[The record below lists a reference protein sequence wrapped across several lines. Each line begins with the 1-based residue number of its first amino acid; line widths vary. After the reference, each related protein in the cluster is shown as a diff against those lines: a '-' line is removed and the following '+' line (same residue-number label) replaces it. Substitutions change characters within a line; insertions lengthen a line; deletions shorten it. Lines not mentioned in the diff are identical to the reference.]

1 MEGLPLNV
9 LLEKRARDLGFYI
22 LETKATVRTAA
33 KQFGISKSTVHTD
46 VSKRL
51 KDIDFELYERVRDV
65 LDENKA
71 ERHIRGGVATKEKYL
86 KKNKALFDID
96 KK

>member
-1 MEGLPLNV
+1 MNV

>member
-1 MEGLPLNV
+1 MNV

-51 KDIDFELYERVRDV
+51 KDIDFELYERVRDI

>member
-1 MEGLPLNV
+1 MNA
-9 LLEKRARDLGFYI
+9 LLEKRATELGFYI

-33 KQFGISKSTVHTD
+33 KRFGISKSTVHTD

>member
-33 KQFGISKSTVHTD
+33 KKFGISKSTVHTD

-51 KDIDFELYERVRDV
+51 KNIDFELYERVRDV

-71 ERHIRGGVATKEKYL
+71 ERHIRGGVATKEMYMK
-86 KKNKALFDID
+86 KKNVLLNMD

>member
-9 LLEKRARDLGFYI
+9 LLEKRATDLGFYI
-22 LETKATVRTAA
+22 LETKATVRAAA

-51 KDIDFELYERVRDV
+51 KDIDFELYERVRDI
-65 LDENKA
+65 LNENKA
-71 ERHIRGGVATKEKYL
+71 ERHIRGGRATKEKYS
-86 KKNKALFDID
+86 KKNKTLLNID